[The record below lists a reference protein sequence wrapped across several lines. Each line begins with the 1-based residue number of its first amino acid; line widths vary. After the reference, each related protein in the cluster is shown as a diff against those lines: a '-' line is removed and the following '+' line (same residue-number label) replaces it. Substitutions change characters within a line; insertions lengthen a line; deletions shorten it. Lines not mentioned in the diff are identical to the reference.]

1 MLEHRFQTTAFLQA
15 GVLVL
20 ASLFSGV
27 ASGQVETAPAK
38 QPTNAN
44 RPTPVLELKFAS
56 LPGPGADRQVLVQ
69 FHRTLAMLKL
79 TPPDK
84 IQWQLVLENLEDI
97 LQLPEDQYLELASAA
112 NQLPIPGRQPRLRSG
127 SSRSLWATIDQLIG
141 EFPREGRRAWLARN
155 AETSAVQLK
164 AAIASGDIHE
174 VSRVA
179 RQFVHTPAGYAAA
192 ERIGI
197 HHLDRGSTALAI
209 RQFEKLRTSPQ
220 ARVAREPMLTLK
232 TAAAWAAL
240 GRDDRSYEMLIDL
253 DGWLDQHQAVDRSAF
268 PLLVR
273 PLAERVKLLKKLAL
287 HADVDGYRNS
297 LWSHFLGNAKR
308 NGQAEFSPVGAVLW
322 ESSTNGFHA
331 HPTNE
336 DRAKF
341 TPEFVAAIGETDI
354 ELFAESEAE
363 MVAFFEAG
371 LKWLNDFD
379 LNESQWHLPAG
390 YPVIA
395 DGLAIFRTYNRIRAV
410 ELATGDLRWESFMVD
425 PAWEEQ
431 FDVGTAERAT
441 MLPKQT
447 NDPRYLLNPLNQR
460 QLEFQR
466 IRSRHDRTTGTLT
479 TDGRLVFFIE
489 DCGIPSR
496 LTSTGQTRMQQTAP
510 LPWNRL
516 CCAELESGILL
527 WELGGPGD
535 RYPLPGADHFFLGPP
550 TIIGGHAYVL
560 GERDGQVRLFCL
572 QPDSG
577 EIVWSQDIAVSGSP
591 ARVDALRRTSGAS
604 PTEASGL
611 LICPLVDGMVIAFDP
626 DLRRIAW
633 TWRYKS
639 RPAHPMG
646 TVRRG
651 FRFGRVVPSV
661 DLPAGERWRDLSVVN
676 VGGLLL
682 ITPPDADELFCLDV
696 VSGQPV
702 WSRPRGS
709 ALYLASVMRD
719 RAVLVETDAI
729 RAVSLVDGAELWRT
743 ELIQRHPSGRGVR
756 TGSVYHL
763 PLLIMPVEEAKPAGD
778 HPRKIPG
785 GAIAAFD
792 LRNGRLLVE
801 TEMPDGRAP
810 GNLVGA
816 NGRLVSQ
823 RYDQVIALPSLSEA
837 EDRLASRLAE
847 KADDGEALGEVA
859 RLRLHQGRVTEAIDL
874 LKRALLTDSQ
884 SSLVQMVIQT
894 VRLQLQSSDADENE
908 LLELLET
915 VPLSTSDRIAVTN
928 VRADVLIDRGQFA
941 DAFKLIAETPVHGNG
956 QPALV
961 AGKSMIQAG
970 PQWRAGRLAGIY
982 ARVPA
987 GQLSTFLGF
996 EPRPTSEENMRE
1008 WLGKFGSSS
1017 HAARA
1022 VRLRLAR
1029 SLDPKT
1035 DLLEIESLISTAKG
1049 HDENA
1054 EAEIALNEA
1063 WLQAGHG
1070 RAVAANIDAFRRRW
1084 SGKSLPQNRTADQVV
1099 AAWQQHETILQLPKT
1114 FRWPLS
1120 ATVKINDAPVEKE
1133 GQTNQPGNQPEFVP
1147 VEDEWEFLPVQC
1159 VAPAI
1164 DPPSPVVDGWL
1175 FVISSAGVTA
1185 RDSLGRD
1192 VWMLSPEEFG
1202 DVEFP
1207 VSISSSGVSYACDG
1221 HLLVIMLRTGVSVFD
1236 LSAKHPQRLWSRPF
1250 AFESMPAAPQIA
1262 QRPGERSMFMLRR
1275 PFRSIVGLAAGCLV
1289 YWTAETLHAV
1299 DATTGNLL
1307 WRLNGVPVDSS
1318 IFGDGR
1324 YLNIVASEGGRV
1336 SHLTVRDVHTGHV
1349 VRDVSIDPA
1358 AAVESFK
1365 DFRLTGYAG
1374 RNLIGT
1380 RLAKINVPFLSLDVM
1395 SGNQLWEHTLTAQTG
1410 FWISAGRHL
1419 AVGLD
1424 IAGQLKV
1431 CDTRT
1436 GELIVD
1442 EAVPATGRLQSMAV
1456 HETDFGFVLFADT
1469 RLQRLQQSMPNV
1481 HHAWQAQLVRG
1492 TAYGVDCRAGKVLW
1506 STELPDQYVSLP
1518 QPRDLPFV
1526 LLNSQRSNGAARTQE
1541 SKTDFPL
1548 DVLDTRTGQTIASLD
1563 EQTSFNDFRP
1573 TVDLDRREITI
1584 RLGERRS
1591 AVISYGDPG
1600 ESEPA
1605 TKKEGTE

>member
-1 MLEHRFQTTAFLQA
+1 MLEHRFRTTVFLLTGFLALSSLFCGVVSAQSETTPAQPTTAD
-15 GVLVL
+15 
-20 ASLFSGV
+20 
-27 ASGQVETAPAK
+27 
-38 QPTNAN
+38 

-56 LPGPGADRQVLVQ
+56 QPGPGADRQVYLK
-69 FHRTLAMLKL
+69 FHRTLEMLRL
-79 TPPDK
+79 PPDQ
-84 IQWQLVLENLEDI
+84 IQWQTVLQNLEDI
-97 LQLPEDQYLELASAA
+97 LQLPEDQYVELASAV
-112 NQLPIPGRQPRLRSG
+112 NQQPLPGRQPRLRSG
-127 SSRSLWATIDQLIG
+127 YSRSLWATIDQLIG
-141 EFPREGRRAWLARN
+141 ELPREGRRAWLARN

-164 AAIASGDIHE
+164 AAIAADDIHE

-209 RQFEKLRTSPQ
+209 RQFEKLRMSPQ

-232 TAAAWAAL
+232 SAAAWAAL

-253 DGWLDQHQAVDRSAF
+253 DGWLDEHQAVDRKSF

-273 PLAERVKLLKKLAL
+273 PLAERVKLLKQLTL

-297 LWSHFLGNAKR
+297 VWSHFLGNAKR
-308 NGQAEFSPVGAVLW
+308 NGQAEFSPIGDVLW
-322 ESSTNGFHA
+322 RSSTSGFHA
-331 HPTNE
+331 HPTKE
-336 DRAKF
+336 DRARF
-341 TPEFVAAIGETDI
+341 TPKAVATSGETDT
-354 ELFAESEAE
+354 ELFAKSEAE

-371 LKWLNDFD
+371 LNWLNDFD
-379 LNESQWHLPAG
+379 LNRSEWHLPAG

-395 DGLAIFRTYNRIRAV
+395 DGMAIFRAYNRIRAV

-447 NDPRYLLNPLNQR
+447 NDPQYLLNPLNQR

-496 LTSTGQTRMQQTAP
+496 LTSSGQTRMQQTAP

-550 TIIGGHAYVL
+550 AIIGGHAYAL

-572 QPDSG
+572 QSDTG
-577 EIVWSQDIAVSGSP
+577 EIVWSQDIAVSPSP
-591 ARVDALRRTSGAS
+591 ARGNALRRTAGAS

-611 LICPLVDGMVIAFDP
+611 LICPLVDGTVIAFDP

-633 TWRYKS
+633 TWRYRS
-639 RPAHPMG
+639 RPASNTG

-651 FRFGRVVPSV
+651 FRFGPVIRTV

-676 VGGLLL
+676 AGGLLL

-696 VSGQPV
+696 VSGEQV
-702 WSRPRGS
+702 WNRPRGS
-709 ALYLASVMRD
+709 ALYLASVMED
-719 RAVLVETDAI
+719 RAVLVETDAV

-763 PLLIMPVEEAKPAGD
+763 PLLIMPVEETKPTGD
-778 HPRKIPG
+778 HPEPA

-823 RYDQVIALPSLSEA
+823 RYDQVIGLPSLREA
-837 EDRLASRLAE
+837 EDRLASRLAKE
-847 KADDGEALGEVA
+847 ADDGEALGEVA
-859 RLRLHQGRVTEAIDL
+859 RLRLHQGRVAEAIDH

-884 SSLVQMVIQT
+884 SSLVQLVIQT
-894 VRLQLQSSDADENE
+894 VRLQLQSSDTDENE

-915 VPLSTSDRIAVTN
+915 VSLSTPDRIAVTN
-928 VRADVLIDRGQFA
+928 VRADLLIDQGQFS
-941 DAFKLIAETPVHGNG
+941 DAFKLIAETPVHENG

-987 GQLSTFLGF
+987 GQLSTFQGF
-996 EPRPTSEENMRE
+996 EPRLTSAENMRE
-1008 WLGKFGSSS
+1008 WLEKFGPSN

-1022 VRLRLAR
+1022 VRLQLAR

-1035 DLLEIESLISTAKG
+1035 DLLEMESLISIATG
-1049 HDENA
+1049 HDEIA

-1063 WLQAGHG
+1063 WLQSGHG

-1084 SGKSLPQNRTADQVV
+1084 SGNLPQKSTAGQII
-1099 AAWQQHETILQLPKT
+1099 AEWQQHEAMLQLPET
-1114 FRWPLS
+1114 FRWPLA
-1120 ATVKINDAPVEKE
+1120 ATVKINDAPVEKD
-1133 GQTNQPGNQPEFVP
+1133 GQATQPSNLG
-1147 VEDEWEFLPVQC
+1147 DSLPVQC

-1164 DPPSPVVDGWL
+1164 DPPSPTVDGWL
-1175 FVISSAGVTA
+1175 FVISSAGVIA

-1192 VWMLSPEEFG
+1192 VWMLTPDEFG

-1221 HLLVIMLRTGVSVFD
+1221 HLLVIMMRTGVAAFD
-1236 LSAKHPQRLWSRPF
+1236 LSGKHPQRLWSRPF
-1250 AFESMPAAPQIA
+1250 PIESTPSVPQIA
-1262 QRPGERSMFMLRR
+1262 QRPAERSMFMLRR
-1275 PFRSIVGLAAGCLV
+1275 PFRSIVELAGGCLV
-1289 YWTAETLHAV
+1289 YWTADTLHAV
-1299 DATTGNLL
+1299 DALTGSLL

-1336 SHLTVRDVHTGHV
+1336 SHLTVRDLHTGQI
-1349 VRDVSIDPA
+1349 VRDVSIDRA
-1358 AAVESFK
+1358 AAVGSFK

-1380 RLAKINVPFLSLDVM
+1380 RLAKINVPFLSLDAM
-1395 SGNQLWEHTLTAQTG
+1395 SGDQLWEHHLTAQTG

-1436 GELIVD
+1436 GELIIE
-1442 EAVPATGRLQSMAV
+1442 EAVPATAGLQSVAI
-1456 HETDFGFVLFADT
+1456 HETDVGFVLFAGMRPP
-1469 RLQRLQQSMPNV
+1469 RLLSRPNV

-1492 TAYGVDCRAGKVLW
+1492 TAHGVDCRARKVLW

-1526 LLNSQRSNGAARTQE
+1526 LLNSGRSNGAVRSQQA
-1541 SKTDFPL
+1541 KTDFPL
-1548 DVLDTRTGQTIASLD
+1548 DVLDTRTGQTIASLA
-1563 EQTSFNDFRP
+1563 EQTSFNDFHP
-1573 TVDLDRREITI
+1573 TVDLDQRKITI
-1584 RLGERRS
+1584 QLGGKRS
-1591 AVISYGDPG
+1591 AVISYG
-1600 ESEPA
+1600 EPDDLKPE
-1605 TKKEGTE
+1605 TSNDGTQ